1 MQVHL
6 HGDKLLELLE
16 ALYHINEAMK
26 IAESYDPKA
35 FEMLSEAKESLVD
48 CLVSQ
53 VRQNGEWNFTLLE
66 KLRIL
71 N

>member
-1 MQVHL
+1 MKVQL

-26 IAESYDPKA
+26 ITESYDPKA

-48 CLVSQ
+48 YLVSQ
-53 VRQNGEWNFTLLE
+53 VRVQPSS
-66 KLRIL
+66 
-71 N
+71 

>member
-1 MQVHL
+1 MGLRIMQVQL
-6 HGDKLLELLE
+6 QGDKLLELLE

-48 CLVSQ
+48 YLVSQ
-53 VRQNGEWNFTLLE
+53 VRVRPLS
-66 KLRIL
+66 
-71 N
+71 